1 MNIRERFHATCNFE
15 KPDRPIRWETIG
27 YWTETFARWHKEG
40 LPETVMDNAFTG
52 PDHFGFD
59 KMNWLTIAV
68 GADSEPSFSPL
79 FDVEIIEETDK
90 YILKKDHAGKTIKT
104 HIEGQS
110 GLPQD
115 LDNPVKTMADFEAL
129 KWRLDPETPER
140 FSANLDIMINLANSG
155 GDNCYN
161 SAVCCG
167 LFGTYR
173 HLMGLVGMS
182 VLMKREPKLLHA
194 IAENWVYMHETLFK
208 KVREKSIIDYIYFWE
223 DMSYKNGPMISPK
236 AFREFMSPYYKKL
249 IDSLK
254 ADTDIRVF
262 GVDSDGNLWTLLE
275 LFSEVGI
282 NMFLPFEVQAGMDIR
297 EVREKFPKM
306 IIWGGIDKMAL
317 FDNNEFIEKEVMEKV
332 PPVLKSGGFIPAI
345 DHVIPPEVSLKNY
358 EKFLEIVRGI
368 KY

>member
-1 MNIRERFHATCNFE
+1 MNTRERFHATCSFE
-15 KPDRPIRWETIG
+15 KPDRPVRWETIG
-27 YWTETFARWHKEG
+27 YWTETLDRWHKEG
-40 LPETVMDNAFTG
+40 LPETVIDNVFTG
-52 PDHFGFD
+52 PDYFGFD
-59 KMNWLTIAV
+59 KMNYLTVAA
-68 GADSEPSFSPL
+68 GADSEPSFCPA
-79 FDVEIIEETDK
+79 FDIEIIEETDRH
-90 YILKKDHAGKTIKT
+90 ILKRDLAGKIVKV
-104 HIEGQS
+104 HVEGQS

-115 LDNPVKTMADFEAL
+115 FDHPVKTMADFEAL

-140 FSANLDIMINLANSG
+140 FTLNIDIMINLANSF
-155 GDNCYN
+155 GDDCFN

-194 IAENWVYMHETLFK
+194 VAENWVYMHETLMK
-208 KVREKSIIDYIYFWE
+208 KVREKAVIDYIYFWE

-236 AFREFMSPYYKKL
+236 AFKEFMSPYYKRL

-262 GVDSDGNLWTLLE
+262 AVDSDGNLWTILQ

-282 NMFLPFEVQAGMDIR
+282 NMMLPFEVQAGMDIR

-306 IIWGGIDKMAL
+306 VIWGGIDKMAL
-317 FDNNEFIEKEVMEKV
+317 FDKEEHIEKEVMDKV
-332 PPVLKSGGFIPAI
+332 PPLLKSGGFIPAV
-345 DHVIPPEVSLKNY
+345 DHAVPPEVSLKNY
-358 EKFLEIVRGI
+358 ERFLEMVRGM
-368 KY
+368 K